1 MLKIKIINVAENGKA
16 TSTKVDLGKE
26 NKNFQNWEEAQR
38 FIMGFSELSQKKM
51 SKAKRESLEKEANLL
66 CEAES
71 KERMA
76 RGQKSIWA

>member
-1 MLKIKIINVAENGKA
+1 
-16 TSTKVDLGKE
+16 
-26 NKNFQNWEEAQR
+26 
-38 FIMGFSELSQKKM
+38 MGFSELSQKKM